1 MWRRQSQRTKLFKV
15 SARSGDLFIFQRGY
29 KMSDK
34 RTNDFT
40 KIDGYLMDGL
50 RAHVVNTRSLIEKPY
65 FDEDGTFIEYLSI
78 WTLDDGLELELCQ
91 WSSTEYA
98 AWCQDI
104 SVDAALFDAAGIE
117 GSFPKYL
124 SSKGLPLYNVEDTLG
139 QWQYCGLIRHKDI
152 YRIQYYQNEEF

>member
-1 MWRRQSQRTKLFKV
+1 MWRRQSQRSKLFKV
-15 SARSGDLFIFQRGY
+15 SAGSGDLFIFQRGY

-50 RAHVVNTRSLIEKPY
+50 RTHVVNTRSLIEKPY

-104 SVDAALFDAAGIE
+104 SVDAALFDAAGQT
-117 GSFPKYL
+117 SFPTYL
-124 SSKGLPLYNVEDTLG
+124 NSKGLPPYNVEDTLG

>member
-15 SARSGDLFIFQRGY
+15 SAGSGDLFIFQRGY
-29 KMSDK
+29 KM
-34 RTNDFT
+34 NDNRMNEFT
-40 KIDGYLMDGL
+40 KIEGYLMDGL

-104 SVDAALFDAAGIE
+104 SVDAALFDAAGQT
-117 GSFPKYL
+117 SFPAYL
-124 SSKGLPLYNVEDTLG
+124 NSKGLPLYNVEDTLG
-139 QWQYCGLIRHKDI
+139 QWQYCGLIRHNDI
-152 YRIQYYQNEEF
+152 YRIQYYQDEEF